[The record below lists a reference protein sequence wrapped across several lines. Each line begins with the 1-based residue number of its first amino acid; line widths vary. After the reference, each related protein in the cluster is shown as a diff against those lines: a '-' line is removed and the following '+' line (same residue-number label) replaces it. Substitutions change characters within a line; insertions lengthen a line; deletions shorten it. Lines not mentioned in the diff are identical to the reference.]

1 MTLSRNSPVLFDR
14 LPWGLFQPL
23 ASRNRRN
30 YWQIIVRL
38 YEEYF
43 SEEADIPELGYQRHE
58 IALPIERFLRSESD
72 WETDD
77 EPSEDDTSPGVRA
90 NNILAYLIE
99 TGWLVETRVLL
110 RRVVEMKP
118 EVQQFLD
125 LLINFADRGP
135 QFLGGKVQV
144 IYNTLVAVQRDPEN
158 EAASFHETASQAKS
172 LVNSV
177 AATRTQVSELMQA
190 LRKHDSA
197 GDYVAAFFDDYISRI
212 YIADYTEL
220 RTTNHPLRRRREIL
234 NIVNSLRLA
243 EEDGGPLLAWYEKQ
257 DWGRLS
263 GQEVM
268 ERDFKRYGVFHRIE
282 QHLDRLNAVV
292 VAANKQ
298 AMAYISYR
306 IRTRAD
312 FDHVIDRS
320 LAVIAGVPASYEMD
334 TLFAAGPA
342 LGDQALA
349 APKKPRV
356 APLRTVMKA
365 RELTPRQIAINRLK
379 RDMRNRRTIS
389 RRVMAEHLDSVLG
402 DQTELSNEHL
412 PIATIRDLCAFL
424 QLIRLGA
431 AVQANTREKT
441 TGGDPLD
448 AFEITIDDARVD
460 NLYVEAPRLTIRRK
474 GHRA

>member
-1 MTLSRNSPVLFDR
+1 MLFDR

-23 ASRNRRN
+23 GSRNRKN

-43 SEEADIPELGYQRHE
+43 SEEADIPELGHQRHD
-58 IALPIERFLRSESD
+58 IVVPIENFLRSESD
-72 WETDD
+72 WFVE
-77 EPSEDDTSPGVRA
+77 EDAGRSDTPVGMRA

-118 EVQQFLD
+118 EIQQFLD
-125 LLINFADRGP
+125 ILINFADQGP

-144 IYNTLVAVQRDPEN
+144 IYNSLLAVERDPQDS
-158 EAASFHETASQAKS
+158 AASFHETARQAKS

-190 LRKHDSA
+190 LRKHESA
-197 GDYVAAFFDDYISRI
+197 GDYVSAFFDEYISSI

-234 NIVNSLRLA
+234 KIVNRLRLI
-243 EEDGGPLLAWYEKQ
+243 EEEGGPLLAWYNKQ
-257 DWGRLS
+257 DWGRLT
-263 GQEVM
+263 GREAM

-282 QHLDRLNAVV
+282 AHLDRLNSVV

-312 FDHVIDRS
+312 FDRVIDRS
-320 LAVIAGVPASYEMD
+320 LELISKVPNSCEID
-334 TLFAAGPA
+334 TPFAAGA
-342 LGDQALA
+342 SLGDETLA
-349 APKKPRV
+349 TPKKPRV
-356 APLRTVMKA
+356 PPKRNVMKS
-365 RELTPRQIAINRLK
+365 RQLSSRQIAINRLK
-379 RDMRNRRTIS
+379 RDMRSHRSIS
-389 RRVMAEHLDSVLG
+389 RRVMAQYLDMALG
-402 DQTELSNEHL
+402 DADELSNDNL
-412 PIATIRDLCAFL
+412 PIATIRDLCSFL
-424 QLIRLGA
+424 RLIRLA
-431 AVQANTREKT
+431 AVAQSQARENTA
-441 TGGDPLD
+441 GPDPLD
-448 AFEITIDDARVD
+448 KFDITINDGRVD
-460 NLYVEAPRLTIRRK
+460 NLYVEAPMLTIRRK
-474 GHRA
+474 GNRS